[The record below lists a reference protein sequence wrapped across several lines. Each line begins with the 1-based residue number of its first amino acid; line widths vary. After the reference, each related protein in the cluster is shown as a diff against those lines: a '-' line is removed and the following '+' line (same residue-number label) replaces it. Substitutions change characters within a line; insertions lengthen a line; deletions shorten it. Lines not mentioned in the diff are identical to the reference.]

1 MSATEGVADDP
12 KRSVVPSGRKAWLI
26 SAVLLVLVVASVA
39 YSLGATGRVR
49 QVTLTGDAYVGLKQ
63 MAVSVGGWSYGAVD
77 SVPWID
83 ASGSTHD
90 SGWPACLGTP
100 GTKVHIKFGAVPVT
114 APTGVSWREVVWVDC
129 RG

>member
-1 MSATEGVADDP
+1 MSATEDVADDP
-12 KRSVVPSGRKAWLI
+12 KQWAVPSGRKAWLI

-39 YSLGATGRVR
+39 YSLGAHSRAR
-49 QVTLTGDAYVGLKQ
+49 QTTLTGNAYVGLKQ
-63 MAVSVGGWSYGAVD
+63 ASVSVGGWSYGFVD

-83 ASGSTHD
+83 SAGSTHD

-100 GTKVHIKFGAVPVT
+100 GTTVHIKFGAVPVT